1 MTIVVAPGKKV
12 LYNHEGTGSILEQGD
27 PIPADA
33 DPETFVEL
41 GYACTKADYKAAAK
55 ALGLATD
62 AKVEVTE
69 LKVEVEIEAP
79 DTPADAPAPGEPP
92 PEPTDV
98 VLDPVD
104 PKKSNRDD
112 LIALALHEGV
122 ELGEEPGTKAEIA
135 DAINA
140 ARSS

>member
-55 ALGLATD
+55 ALGLC
-62 AKVEVTE
+62 
-69 LKVEVEIEAP
+69 KVEVETEAP
-79 DTPADAPAPGEPP
+79 DTPADAPATPEPSEPP